1 MQGPTHLACSEKHAE
16 NKKIFVQVMRPIV
29 AGRFYTMCE
38 LNMFVSPS
46 PAAPVGQ
53 GACAPGDV
61 LYIQHSACRH
71 ATRCVLVTQAAAAH
85 VRAVELAGTVQ
96 FCRAE
101 REDLFVPGARRVYPM
116 LEWRPDAAQRAGKER
131 VYTWNGERAAYRYKY
146 LALVRC
152 TDFPRRICE

>member
-96 FCRAE
+96 V
-101 REDLFVPGARRVYPM
+101 LPGGARGPVRPRRAARV
-116 LEWRPDAAQRAGKER
+116 PDARVAAGR
-131 VYTWNGERAAYRYKY
+131 GAA
-146 LALVRC
+146 
-152 TDFPRRICE
+152 RRQGAR